1 MTNPIDDHAL
11 EALLKDDGHI
21 DDAGFAERV
30 TARLPRRR
38 RVQRRDLVVAGSALI
53 AGGVGAAV
61 WLGAGGTLNV
71 ALGSWVHAA
80 ALAMGVGLAL
90 WGALGAAQAEG

>member
-1 MTNPIDDHAL
+1 MKTPMDDQAL

-38 RVQRRDLVVAGSALI
+38 RLQRRDLVVAGSALV
-53 AGGVGAAV
+53 AGGAGAAI
-61 WLGAGGTLNV
+61 WFGTGVSLEM
-71 ALGSWVHAA
+71 AIGSWVHAA